1 MNIFPTESAFRMALC
16 SCGALAMAI
25 AASPA
30 AAQQARPEE
39 IVVTSSIIPQPRRQV
54 GTAMSVV
61 GFDDMEL
68 RGYVGLADVLRTQ
81 PGIAVSNLGGPGKR
95 TSVHVRGEESF
106 RTLLL
111 IDGVKALD
119 PSAPQVAPTFDSLLT
134 ASDLQRV
141 EILRGPQGF
150 VYGADAGGVINVI
163 TKTGTGELGGQFGL
177 EYGEDSMR
185 KVDAALLGGGE
196 SGDYFVSLVDYETD
210 GFNAM
215 SADTVLQDQ
224 DGAENTTLHAK
235 LGWNV
240 AETVRL
246 QLVARDVD
254 TEADYDSCGFPARH
268 DCSGTTDQQIYR
280 ASLEHSVDAF
290 SNSFGYGVN
299 DFVRDDFTG
308 GARVFGSEGRIER
321 IEYTGSYAAAEAATF
336 VYGIDFHDERLVAD
350 DGAQSRDQKGYY
362 FEYQGQFDDSWFLTV
377 GARYDDNE
385 DFGSHTSS
393 RLSVAYL
400 TDLGSARSLKYRA
413 SVGNGFRAPS
423 LFELAYNRGPF
434 AAPPA
439 LGFAPTE
446 ETSSGY
452 DLGLE
457 YDAANG
463 LHVEV
468 TYFDQQVEDQI
479 LFDLVGFTGYL
490 QFPGSSTSEG
500 VEIAGLVPLGGQWQL
515 SANWTYNEA
524 TYETDEPRVNRPKNF
539 ANLGL
544 LYRAANERLGFIANW
559 RLARDSVDSTG
570 AALDDYAVLDLSA
583 NYEVSAAI
591 DVFGRVQNAT
601 DESYEEVAGY
611 YAASRSIYGGVRVR
625 F

>member
-1 MNIFPTESAFRMALC
+1 MKILTVSGCRTALT
-16 SCGALAMAI
+16 SCGALCAAV

-39 IVVTSSIIPQPRRQV
+39 IVVTSSIIPQPRREV

-61 GFDDMEL
+61 GFDDIEL

-119 PSAPQVAPTFDSLLT
+119 PSAPQVAPTFDSLLS

-163 TKTGTGELGGQFGL
+163 TKTGEGELAGQLGL
-177 EYGEDSMR
+177 EYGDDSMR
-185 KVDAALLGGGE
+185 KVDAALFGGGE
-196 SGDYFVSLVDYETD
+196 TGDYFVSLVDYETD

-215 SADTVLQDQ
+215 SADTVLLDD
-224 DGAENTTLHAK
+224 DGADNTILHAK

-240 AETVRL
+240 ADTVRL

-254 TEADYDSCGFPARH
+254 SAADYDTCGFPARH
-268 DCSGTTDQQIYR
+268 DCSGTTEQQIYR
-280 ASLEHSVDAF
+280 ASIEHSVNAF
-290 SNSFGYGVN
+290 SNTFGYGVN
-299 DFVRDDFTG
+299 DIVRDDFTG
-308 GARVFGSEGRIER
+308 GARAFGSEGRIER
-321 IEYTGSYAAAEAATF
+321 IEYTGSYDATEAATF

-350 DGAQSRDQKGYY
+350 DGAQSRYQKGYY
-362 FEYQGQFDDSWFLTV
+362 FEYQGQFDDAWFLTL

-393 RLSVAYL
+393 RLSLAYL
-400 TDLGSARSLKYRA
+400 QQLGSVRSLKYRA

-439 LGFAPTE
+439 LGFAPHE
-446 ETSSGY
+446 ESSRGY
-452 DLGLE
+452 DVGIE

-463 LHVEV
+463 VHLEV
-468 TYFDQQVEDQI
+468 TYFDQEVDDQI
-479 LFDLVGFTGYL
+479 LFDLVGFSGYL
-490 QFPGSSTSEG
+490 QFPGASTSQG
-500 VEIAGLVPLGGQWQL
+500 VEIASAVPLGDRWQL
-515 SANWTYNEA
+515 LANWTYNEA
-524 TYETDEPRVNRPKNF
+524 KYETDEPRVQRPENVGNF
-539 ANLGL
+539 GV
-544 LYRAANERLGFIANW
+544 LYRTPNERLGFIANW
-559 RLARDSVDSTG
+559 RLTRDSVDTG
-570 AALDDYAVLDLSA
+570 GVPLADYEVLDLS
-583 NYEVSAAI
+583 VSYDLSATFDI
-591 DVFGRVQNAT
+591 FGRVQNAT
-601 DESYEEVAGY
+601 DETYQEVAGY
-611 YAASRSIYGGVRVR
+611 YTAERSIYGGVRVR

>member
-1 MNIFPTESAFRMALC
+1 MKSLTIWGCRFTLG
-16 SCGALAMAI
+16 SCAAI
-25 AASPA
+25 AAAVAVAPG
-30 AAQQARPEE
+30 AAQQASPEE
-39 IVVTSSIIPQPRRQV
+39 IVVTSSMIPQPRRQV
-54 GTAMSVV
+54 GTAMSVI

-81 PGIAVSNLGGPGKR
+81 PGIGVSNLGGPGKR

-134 ASDLQRV
+134 ASDVQRV

-163 TKTGTGELGGQFGL
+163 TKTGTGELAGQFGL
-177 EYGEDSMR
+177 EYGEDATR
-185 KVDAALLGGGE
+185 KIDAALFGGGE
-196 SGDYFVSLVDYETD
+196 TGDYFVSLVDYATD

-215 SADTVLQDQ
+215 SADSVLQDD
-224 DGAENTTLHAK
+224 DGADNTTLHAK

-254 TEADYDSCGFPARH
+254 TAADYDTCGFPARH
-268 DCSGTTDQQIYR
+268 DCSGTTDQQLYR
-280 ASLEHSVDAF
+280 ASVEHSANGF
-290 SNSFGYGVN
+290 SNTFGYGVN
-299 DFVRDDFTG
+299 DIVRDDFTG
-308 GARVFGSEGRIER
+308 GARAFGSEGRIER
-321 IEYTGSYAAAEAATF
+321 IEYTGSYDATEAATF

-350 DGAQSRDQKGYY
+350 DGTQSRDQKGYY
-362 FEYQGQFDDSWFLTV
+362 FEYQGEFDNSWFLTL

-385 DFGSHTSS
+385 DFGAHTSS
-393 RLSVAYL
+393 RLSLAYL
-400 TDLGSARSLKYRA
+400 QALGSARSLKYRA

-446 ETSSGY
+446 ETSRGY
-452 DLGLE
+452 DVGIE
-457 YDAANG
+457 YDTAGG

-468 TYFDQQVEDQI
+468 TYFDQQIEDQI

-490 QFPGSSTSEG
+490 QFPGASTSEG
-500 VEIAGLVPLGGQWQL
+500 VEIAGIVPLGGQWQL
-515 SANWTYNEA
+515 AANWTYNDA
-524 TYETDEPRVNRPKNF
+524 TYETDEPRVNRPKNL
-539 ANLGL
+539 ANFGL

-570 AALDDYAVLDLSA
+570 SALEDYAVLDLSV
-583 NYEVSAAI
+583 NYELSRM

>member
-1 MNIFPTESAFRMALC
+1 MKNLTVWGCRSALC
-16 SCGALAMAI
+16 SCAAIGAAVAV
-25 AASPA
+25 SPG

-39 IVVTSSIIPQPRRQV
+39 IIVTSSMIPQPRRQV
-54 GTAMSVV
+54 GTAMSVI

-68 RGYVGLADVLRTQ
+68 RGYAGLADVLRTQ
-81 PGIAVSNLGGPGKR
+81 PGIGVSNLGGPGKR

-150 VYGADAGGVINVI
+150 IYGADAGGVINVI
-163 TKTGTGELGGQFGL
+163 TKTGEGDLAGQFGI
-177 EYGEDSMR
+177 EYGDDSMR
-185 KVDAALLGGGE
+185 KVDAALFGGSE
-196 SGDYFVSLVDYETD
+196 TGDYFISLVDYETD

-215 SADTVLQDQ
+215 SADTVLRDD
-224 DGAENTTLHAK
+224 DGADNTTLHAK

-240 AETVRL
+240 AEAVRL
-246 QLVARDVD
+246 QLVARGVD
-254 TEADYDSCGFPARH
+254 AAADYDTCGFPTRH
-268 DCSGTTDQQIYR
+268 DCSGTTDQQIYK
-280 ASLEHSVDAF
+280 ASVEQEANAF
-290 SNSFGYGVN
+290 SNTFGYSVN
-299 DFVRDDFTG
+299 DIARDDFTG
-308 GARVFGSEGRIER
+308 GARAFGSEGRIER
-321 IEYTGSYAAAEAATF
+321 LEYTGSYEATEAATF

-350 DGAQSRDQKGYY
+350 DGTQSRDQKGYY
-362 FEYQGQFDDSWFLTV
+362 FEYQGQFDDSWFVTL

-400 TDLGSARSLKYRA
+400 QDLGAARSLKYRA

-439 LGFAPTE
+439 LGFAPQE

-452 DLGLE
+452 DLGIE

-463 LHVEV
+463 LHFEV

-479 LFDLVGFTGYL
+479 LFDLVGFAGYL
-490 QFPGSSTSEG
+490 QFPGASTSEG
-500 VEIAGLVPLGGQWQL
+500 IEIASTVPLGERWQL
-515 SANWTYNEA
+515 LANWTYNEA
-524 TYETDEPRVNRPKNF
+524 KYETDEPRVQRPENVG
-539 ANLGL
+539 NVGL
-544 LYRAANERLGFIANW
+544 IYRTANERLGFIANW
-559 RLARDSVDSTG
+559 RLARDSVDTG
-570 AALDDYAVLDLSA
+570 GVPLDDYEVLDLS
-583 NYEVSAAI
+583 VSYDLSATF

-601 DESYEEVAGY
+601 DETYQEVAGY
-611 YAASRSIYGGVRVR
+611 YTAERSIYGGVRVR

>member
-1 MNIFPTESAFRMALC
+1 MKILTVSGCRTAICSYGALC
-16 SCGALAMAI
+16 AAVAAL
-25 AASPA
+25 PG

-54 GTAMSVV
+54 GTAMSVI

-81 PGIAVSNLGGPGKR
+81 PGIGVSNLGGPGKR

-134 ASDLQRV
+134 ASDLERV

-163 TKTGTGELGGQFGL
+163 TKTGEGALAGQLGL
-177 EYGEDSMR
+177 EYGAHSMR
-185 KVDAALLGGGE
+185 KVDAAVFGGGE
-196 SGDYFVSLVDYETD
+196 TGDYFVSLVDYEAD

-215 SADTVLQDQ
+215 SADTVLLDD

-240 AETVRL
+240 ADTVRL

-254 TEADYDSCGFPARH
+254 TAADYDSCGFPARH
-268 DCSGTTDQQIYR
+268 DCSGTTDQQLYR
-280 ASLEHSVDAF
+280 ASLEHEADAF

-299 DFVRDDFTG
+299 DIVRDDFAG
-308 GARVFGSEGRIER
+308 GARAFGSEGRIER
-321 IEYTGSYAAAEAATF
+321 IEYTGSYDATDAATF
-336 VYGIDFHDERLVAD
+336 VYGIDFHDEHLAAD
-350 DGAQSRDQKGYY
+350 DGVQSRGQKGYY
-362 FEYQGQFDDSWFLTV
+362 FEYQGQFDDTWFLTL
-377 GARYDDNE
+377 GARYDDND

-393 RLSVAYL
+393 RLSLAYL
-400 TDLGSARSLKYRA
+400 RDLGSARSLKYRA

-439 LGFAPTE
+439 LGFAPQE
-446 ETSSGY
+446 ETSRGY
-452 DLGLE
+452 DLGIE
-457 YDAANG
+457 YDVANG
-463 LHVEV
+463 LHLEV
-468 TYFDQQVEDQI
+468 TYFDQEVEDQI
-479 LFDLVGFTGYL
+479 LFDLVGFSGYL
-490 QFPGSSTSEG
+490 QFPGASTSEG
-500 VEIAGLVPLGGQWQL
+500 VEIAGAVPLGERWQL
-515 SANWTYNEA
+515 LANWTYNEA
-524 TYETDEPRVNRPKNF
+524 KYETDEPRVQRPENVGNF
-539 ANLGL
+539 GL
-544 LYRAANERLGFIANW
+544 LYRAPNGRLGFIANW
-559 RLARDSVDSTG
+559 RLARDSIDTG
-570 AALDDYAVLDLSA
+570 GAPLADYEVLDLSV
-583 NYEVSAAI
+583 NYDLSPTF
-591 DVFGRVQNAT
+591 DLFGRVQNAT
-601 DESYEEVAGY
+601 DETYQEVAGY
-611 YAASRSIYGGVRVR
+611 YTAERSIYGGVRVR

>member
-1 MNIFPTESAFRMALC
+1 MKTLTAAPFRTVVCSFFAL
-16 SCGALAMAI
+16 GAAV
-25 AASPA
+25 AASPGV
-30 AAQQARPEE
+30 AQQERPEE
-39 IVVTSSIIPQPRRQV
+39 IVVTSSMIPQPRRQI
-54 GTAMSVV
+54 GTAMSVI

-106 RTLLL
+106 RTLLI

-163 TKTGTGELGGQFGL
+163 TKTGVGGPAGQVGL
-177 EYGEDSMR
+177 EYGEDATR
-185 KVDAALLGGGE
+185 KLDAALFGGGAA
-196 SGDYFVSLVDYETD
+196 GDYFVSLVDYETD

-215 SADTVLQDQ
+215 SADTVLQDD

-240 AETVRL
+240 AENLRL

-254 TEADYDSCGFPARH
+254 AAADYDTCGFPTAH
-268 DCSGTTDQQIYR
+268 DCSGATEQKIYKMS
-280 ASLEHSVDAF
+280 ADHSAGAF
-290 SNSFGYGVN
+290 TNTFGYSLN
-299 DFVRDDFTG
+299 DVARDDFTG
-308 GARVFGSEGRIER
+308 GARAFGSEGELTRV
-321 IEYTGSYAAAEAATF
+321 EYTGTYDASEAAKL
-336 VYGIDFHDERLVAD
+336 VYGIDFHDERLTAD
-350 DGAQSRDQKGYY
+350 DGAQSRDQQGYY
-362 FEYQGQFDDSWFLTV
+362 FEYQGEFDDSLFVTL

-385 DFGSHTSS
+385 DFGSYTSS
-393 RLSVAYL
+393 RLSFAYVQEL
-400 TDLGSARSLKYRA
+400 AAARSLKYRA
-413 SVGNGFRAPS
+413 SVGSGFRAPS

-446 ETSSGY
+446 ETSRGY

-457 YDAANG
+457 YDAASG
-463 LHVEV
+463 LHLEV

-490 QFPGSSTSEG
+490 QFPGASTSEG
-500 VEIAGLVPLGGQWQL
+500 VEIAGIVPLREQWQL
-515 SANWTYNEA
+515 SVNWTYNEA
-524 TYETDEPRVNRPKNF
+524 TYETDEPRVNRPKNIG
-539 ANLGL
+539 NVSL

-559 RLARDSVDSTG
+559 RLARDSVDSAG
-570 AALDDYAVLDLSA
+570 VALDDYAVLDLS
-583 NYEVSAAI
+583 VSCDLSAAI
-591 DVFGRVQNAT
+591 EIFGRVQNAT
-601 DESYEEVAGY
+601 DERYEEVAGY